1 MAERFALKL
10 EKETDDDARRWMLHC
25 DEFRIAIPLVQ
36 VSTTLST
43 LLIATD
49 RVQQMQIKVT
59 SKMYVSP

>member
-10 EKETDDDARRWMLHC
+10 EKETDDARRWMLHC